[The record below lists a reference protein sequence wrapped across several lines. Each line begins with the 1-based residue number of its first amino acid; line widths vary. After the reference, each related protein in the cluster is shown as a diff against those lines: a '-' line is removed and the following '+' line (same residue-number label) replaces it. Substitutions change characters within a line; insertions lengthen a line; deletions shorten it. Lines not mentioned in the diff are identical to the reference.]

1 MFTINKKIEK
11 YKNCDILYTY
21 FSSEEVVLLYKQCR
35 TEQSASRQRQLMEG
49 LLEAMIQQHYDEI
62 TVSSLCDQMQVP
74 RKSFY
79 RYVSSKEGAL
89 HALIDHALLD
99 FESFTTEHSH
109 RTASVQEEME
119 QCFAYWLHK
128 KKLLDA
134 LAKSGLSGVLVNRA
148 IGHSVFEAMS
158 GRRFLPVEEQQAQEY
173 ITLFFVSGFMS
184 MVIQWHHEGYPQ
196 SVQQM
201 AQIAIRLVSQP
212 MAPGL
217 FNK

>member
-1 MFTINKKIEK
+1 M
-11 YKNCDILYTY
+11 YKFC
-21 FSSEEVVLLYKQCR
+21 K
-35 TEQSASRQRQLMEG
+35 TEQSVQRQRELEQG
-49 LLEAMIQQHYDEI
+49 LLTMMEHQRFDEI
-62 TVSSLCDQMQVP
+62 SVSDLCDRLNIP

-79 RYVSSKEGAL
+79 RYFSSKEGAL

-109 RTASVQEEME
+109 RTASVQEDME

-212 MAPGL
+212 IAPG
-217 FNK
+217 FYSK